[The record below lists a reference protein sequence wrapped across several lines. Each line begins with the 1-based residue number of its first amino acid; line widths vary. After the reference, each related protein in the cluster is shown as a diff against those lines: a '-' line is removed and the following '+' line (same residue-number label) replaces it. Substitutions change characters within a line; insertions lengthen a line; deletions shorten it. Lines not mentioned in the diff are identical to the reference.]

1 MARRFRWHH
10 ACYLLAA
17 IDAIV
22 IVTGL
27 WLHYRTLGSFQDL
40 LDQTA
45 VFDARERDLTA
56 LSEAVMQLSAPAMEV
71 CASGDVARERQRW
84 RRFQVDLGDIKSRS
98 RLTQKGMK
106 DFWVEVGRLCASQ
119 EAVFT
124 LSESPTENASK
135 QLLSAVAQLD
145 RHRRRASRLLAAQQE
160 ALLSEAAEG
169 HLDHGALLGSQW
181 IAEIVLAI
189 GLVGALAGM
198 MWYTRR
204 LQRADA
210 ALQTERLRVEEERR
224 ERLAVIGE
232 LCTGVAHGIQNP
244 LAAIRSSSE
253 LMLDLGSMD
262 SDTRARAED
271 VLTECRRLSHRVRR
285 LLTFARAPEPHRGAV
300 RVSAVLEDLEKELAS
315 RFVEKQITLDCRL
328 DDAATE
334 VDADPD
340 ELTSVFLELLANALD
355 HTPSG
360 GRVDVHAWATLEHAN
375 VVVRDSG
382 PGVPH
387 GTARHIFDLFFTTKD
402 GGSGVG
408 LAWARRIVTSMGGS
422 LEFEPSIQTG
432 ATFRVVLPRRAP
444 ATSVPDADAR
454 AAEGNGRCPIRQFA

>member
-1 MARRFRWHH
+1 MVLKFRWHH

-17 IDAIV
+17 IDAVV
-22 IVTGL
+22 IATGL
-27 WLHYRTLGSFQDL
+27 WLHYRTLGSLQGL
-40 LDQTA
+40 LDETA

-71 CASGDVARERQRW
+71 CASGEVANERERW

-98 RLTQKGMK
+98 RLSQKSMK
-106 DFWVEVGRLCASQ
+106 DFWTEVGELCASQ
-119 EAVFT
+119 EVVFA
-124 LSESPTENASK
+124 LREKSAKDESE
-135 QLLSAVAQLD
+135 QLLGAVAELD
-145 RHRRRASRLLAAQQE
+145 RHRRRAARLLAAQQE

-169 HLDHGALLGSQW
+169 HLNHAALIGNQW
-181 IAEIVLAI
+181 IAEIVLAL

-198 MWYTRR
+198 IWYMQR
-204 LQRADA
+204 LQMTDA

-253 LMLDLGSMD
+253 LMLDLGTMD

-285 LLTFARAPEPHRGAV
+285 LLTFARAPESHRQAV
-300 RVSAVLEDLEKELAS
+300 RVGTILEELEQELAS
-315 RFVEKQITLDCRL
+315 RFGEKRITLDCRI
-328 DDAATE
+328 DDATTE
-334 VDADPD
+334 VNADPD
-340 ELTSVFLELLANALD
+340 ELSSVFLELLANALD
-355 HTPSG
+355 HTPPG
-360 GRVDVHAWATLEHAN
+360 GRVDVHALATSEHVE

-382 PGVPH
+382 PGVPI
-387 GTARHIFDLFFTTKD
+387 GRVKHIFDLFFTTKD

-408 LAWARRIVTSMGGS
+408 LAWARRIVTSMGGT
-422 LEFEPSIQTG
+422 LDFEPSSDAG
-432 ATFRVVLPRRAP
+432 ATFRVTLPRHAP
-444 ATSVPDADAR
+444 AIACR
-454 AAEGNGRCPIRQFA
+454 EGMKGEVNDNGRQPIQQFA